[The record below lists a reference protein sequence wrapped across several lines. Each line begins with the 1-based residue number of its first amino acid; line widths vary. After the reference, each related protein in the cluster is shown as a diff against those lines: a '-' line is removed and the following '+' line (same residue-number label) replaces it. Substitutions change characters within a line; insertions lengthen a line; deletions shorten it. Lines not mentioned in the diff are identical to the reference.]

1 VTPLYRQGMT
11 QVAAPKRVIGKQR
24 NLDRNMNVSLIYA
37 GIAGKGF
44 DSIGQGMD
52 SGWISH
58 GLAILSAVTKEKGF
72 DVDLIDLRALK
83 SWDHFRE
90 ELLKRRPRVCGLTM
104 MSVDFNPVMESVKVI
119 KEVDPS
125 IVVVVGGPHPTI
137 APHEVLENPS
147 VDYLVIKEGEISFP
161 KLLTAI
167 EQGELPEQRIIVGEM
182 PDLDSLPY
190 SDHDLFLNEWRK
202 WGYQNASPEAS
213 FTDLLPPPFITVI
226 AGRGC
231 IYNCAF
237 CKPAE
242 DYIFG
247 KKVRRRS
254 VEHVMGEL
262 RVFRDKFGFKSFMF
276 HDDCL
281 IEDREW
287 VTNFCHAYMREGF
300 TQPFFCQGR
309 ADIIVKH
316 EDMVALMV
324 KAGLKGYFIGF
335 ESGND
340 RVLKFIRKGTTRAIN
355 IEAARISRKHGL
367 SVWANYM
374 LGLPTETKE
383 EIMDT
388 ISMLKEIDPDYYSP
402 AFYTPHPGS
411 DLYDYCEEHGLS
423 LITTHDSYSRNPNE
437 LKIKGH
443 DHEFLQWALQESMRR
458 KPINALNRKAKYYWG
473 RYAKPRKVIR
483 KLGRIVGLV
492 PSQ

>member
-1 VTPLYRQGMT
+1 MPTESTKGNQMR
-11 QVAAPKRVIGKQR
+11 
-24 NLDRNMNVSLIYA
+24 VSLIYA

-44 DSIGQGMD
+44 NSIGQGMD

-58 GLAILSAVTKEKGF
+58 GLAMLSVLAKEKGF
-72 DVDLIDLRALK
+72 ETDLIDLRALK
-83 SWDHFRE
+83 SWDHFRD
-90 ELLKRRPRVCGLTM
+90 ELIERRPRVCGLTM
-104 MSVDFNPVMESVKVI
+104 MSVDYNPVMRSIEVI

-125 IVVVVGGPHPTI
+125 IIVVVGGPHPTI
-137 APHEVLENPS
+137 APYEVLENPQI
-147 VDYLVIKEGEISFP
+147 DYLVMREGEISFP
-161 KLLTAI
+161 RLLADI
-167 EQGELPEQRIIVGEM
+167 EKGEPPEERVILGEV
-182 PDLDSLPY
+182 PDLDALPY
-190 SDHDLFLNEWRK
+190 SDHDLFLSEWRK
-202 WGYQNASPEAS
+202 WGYQDESPEAA
-213 FTDLLPPPFITVI
+213 FTELLPPPFITII

-242 DYIFG
+242 DRIFG

-254 VEHVMGEL
+254 VAHVIGEL
-262 RVFRDKFGFKSFMF
+262 RVLRDKFHFNSFMF

-287 VTNFCHAYMREGF
+287 VTEFCHAYMDEGF

-324 KAGLKGYFIGF
+324 QAGLRGYFVGF

-355 IEAARISRKHGL
+355 LEAARVSRKYGL
-367 SVWANYM
+367 SIWANYM

-388 ISMLKEIDPDYYSP
+388 ISMLKEMDPDYYSP

-411 DLYDYCEEHGLS
+411 DLYDYCEEHDLS
-423 LITTHDSYSRNPNE
+423 LITSHDSYRRNPNE

-443 DHEFLQWALQESMRR
+443 DYEFLQWALHESMRR
-458 KPINALNRKAKYYWG
+458 KPINAFRRKVKFYWG
-473 RYAKPRKVIR
+473 RYASPQKAVR
-483 KLGRIVGLV
+483 KLGRLTGLV
-492 PSQ
+492 SNN